1 MTRVLVADDSETIL
15 LLLRRR
21 LGLEG
26 YDVQTVNSGQAVL
39 DRVDGASPGHAP
51 EVIVLDAMMPGKSG
65 IEVLRELRAA
75 GNQTPVLILSA
86 HRQNEELRQA
96 LKLGADGCL
105 TKPIDW
111 DELTAKIDE
120 VAAIGGSFAGGR
132 IRKRIRKG

>member
-21 LGLEG
+21 LELEG

-39 DRVDGASPGHAP
+39 DRVDGAGARAP
-51 EVIVLDAMMPGKSG
+51 DVIVLDAMMPGKSG

-75 GNQTPVLILSA
+75 GDETPVLMLSA
-86 HRQNEELRQA
+86 HRQHDELREA
-96 LKLGADGCL
+96 MKLGADGFL

-111 DELTAKIDE
+111 DELTGKIDDL
-120 VAAIGGSFAGGR
+120 AGV
-132 IRKRIRKG
+132 